1 MNYIVIDQGTSSTKA
16 FLFNAHGQ
24 FLHTNKIKHE
34 LYRPKQ
40 FHVESDPSIILNA
53 IKLLFQ
59 EMVRTSGKT
68 KIHRAGMAV
77 QRSTFLFWEKKT
89 CKPVTP
95 ALSWQDSRAYGIA
108 EEFKEF
114 GEKLWEITGTPLSAH
129 FGGPKFLHL
138 IRKDQA
144 LKRRIN
150 NGDLY
155 FGPLSAFLSQAIT
168 GLPGIDDSIACRSLF
183 YNISKRKWSAF
194 ALDLFQVPQTCLPP
208 LVPIKKNYGTLF
220 ETDIPLSIIIGDQ
233 QAALI
238 GQGGLKTG
246 SMGANFGT
254 SGSIQY
260 NAGRKPFIIKGL
272 ISSVLYSDEE
282 KRMFMVEGTI
292 NACNALFYHLENMLS
307 IPHKEMNWDK
317 RARSTDT
324 DGIYI
329 PGFSGLSAPYWT
341 TGFEDIFIG
350 LKDDPDQIVR
360 AAVESIG
367 FLVND
372 ILECLKP
379 AVATLPNMLTA
390 AGGGARPSLLQFI
403 ANVTGMRIG
412 YSSIKDRTALGVF
425 RILNDSYMGENS
437 NQVDTVFYPEQ
448 SANIIEKKA
457 QWRKAIGKANLN

>member
-24 FLHTNKIKHE
+24 FLHTNKIKHA

-68 KIHRAGMAV
+68 KIHRAGLAV

-114 GEKLWEITGTPLSAH
+114 GEKLWEITGAPLSAH
-129 FGGPKFLHL
+129 FGGPKSLHL

-238 GQGGLKTG
+238 GQGGLKT
-246 SMGANFGT
+246 
-254 SGSIQY
+254 
-260 NAGRKPFIIKGL
+260 
-272 ISSVLYSDEE
+272 
-282 KRMFMVEGTI
+282 
-292 NACNALFYHLENMLS
+292 
-307 IPHKEMNWDK
+307 
-317 RARSTDT
+317 
-324 DGIYI
+324 
-329 PGFSGLSAPYWT
+329 
-341 TGFEDIFIG
+341 
-350 LKDDPDQIVR
+350 
-360 AAVESIG
+360 
-367 FLVND
+367 
-372 ILECLKP
+372 
-379 AVATLPNMLTA
+379 
-390 AGGGARPSLLQFI
+390 
-403 ANVTGMRIG
+403 
-412 YSSIKDRTALGVF
+412 
-425 RILNDSYMGENS
+425 
-437 NQVDTVFYPEQ
+437 
-448 SANIIEKKA
+448 
-457 QWRKAIGKANLN
+457 

>member
-24 FLHTNKIKHE
+24 FLHSNKIKHE

-59 EMVRTSGKT
+59 EMVQKSGKT
-68 KIHRAGMAV
+68 EIHRAGLAV

-108 EEFKEF
+108 KEFKEF
-114 GEKLWEITGTPLSAH
+114 GGKLWEITGTPLSAH

-138 IRKDQA
+138 IRKDQS
-144 LKRRIN
+144 LKRRVN

-183 YNISKRKWSAF
+183 YNISKREWSAF

-208 LVPIKKNYGTLF
+208 LVPIKKNYRTLF

-238 GQGGLKTG
+238 GQGGLKT
-246 SMGANFGT
+246 
-254 SGSIQY
+254 
-260 NAGRKPFIIKGL
+260 
-272 ISSVLYSDEE
+272 
-282 KRMFMVEGTI
+282 
-292 NACNALFYHLENMLS
+292 
-307 IPHKEMNWDK
+307 
-317 RARSTDT
+317 
-324 DGIYI
+324 
-329 PGFSGLSAPYWT
+329 
-341 TGFEDIFIG
+341 
-350 LKDDPDQIVR
+350 
-360 AAVESIG
+360 
-367 FLVND
+367 
-372 ILECLKP
+372 
-379 AVATLPNMLTA
+379 
-390 AGGGARPSLLQFI
+390 
-403 ANVTGMRIG
+403 
-412 YSSIKDRTALGVF
+412 
-425 RILNDSYMGENS
+425 
-437 NQVDTVFYPEQ
+437 
-448 SANIIEKKA
+448 
-457 QWRKAIGKANLN
+457 